1 MSTST
6 LESTRL
12 AIAKKV
18 RLLRRERR
26 LSQAELAKKLG
37 LSQSRLSE
45 LENGAGSFTAE
56 QLVMLLQL
64 FNVTLADFAPRRH
77 RCRTDTLQNAL
88 ARLGAVHLQERAD
101 VLPSEQLTEVADVV
115 RETLIGAESA
125 RLLTALAPVL
135 VLNINHLNLQKL
147 HAQLVEMG
155 LQRRLGWLLDNTRLA
170 LLTESSELSRPWA
183 LRYRRAALLIE
194 NWLAAFRVQSK
205 EQRTAGTLPLDI
217 LDSDIRSRNTLD
229 EVMATASDISHR
241 WRIATSVQPS
251 DFASALRAARADT

>member
-1 MSTST
+1 MTTSA
-6 LESTRL
+6 LETTRL
-12 AIAKKV
+12 AIAQKV

-56 QLVMLLQL
+56 QLVLLLQL
-64 FNVTLADFAPRRH
+64 FNVTLADVAPRRH
-77 RCRTDTLQNAL
+77 RSRTDTLQNAL
-88 ARLGAVHLQERAD
+88 ARLGAVHLQERSD
-101 VLPSEQLTEVADVV
+101 VLPSEQLSEVADVV
-115 RETLIGAESA
+115 RETLIGADSS

-135 VLNINHLNLQKL
+135 VQNIDRLNLQKL
-147 HAQLVEMG
+147 HAQLVETG
-155 LQRRLGWLLDNTRLA
+155 LQRRWGWLLENTLLA
-170 LLTESSELSRPWA
+170 LHKESSELSRPWA

-194 NWLAAFRVQSK
+194 NWLAAFRVQS
-205 EQRTAGTLPLDI
+205 EAQRTADTLPPDV
-217 LDSDIRSRNTLD
+217 LDSDIRSRSTLD
-229 EVMATASDISHR
+229 EVMATASDISQR

>member
-1 MSTST
+1 MTTSA
-6 LESTRL
+6 LEPTRL

-45 LENGAGSFTAE
+45 LENGAGSFSAE
-56 QLVMLLQL
+56 QLVLLLQL
-64 FNVTLADFAPRRH
+64 FNVTIEDFVPRRQRSH
-77 RCRTDTLQNAL
+77 TDTLQNAL

-101 VLPSEQLTEVADVV
+101 VLPSEQLTEVTDVV

-135 VLNINHLNLQKL
+135 VQNIDRLNLHKL

-155 LQRRLGWLLDNTRLA
+155 LQRRWGWLLENTLLA
-170 LLTESSELSRPWA
+170 LHKESVELSRPWA

-194 NWLAAFRVQSK
+194 NWLAAFRVQSE
-205 EQRTAGTLPLDI
+205 EQRTTDTQPLDI
-217 LDSDIRSRNTLD
+217 IDSNIRSRSTLD
-229 EVMATASDISHR
+229 EVMATASDISQR
-241 WRIATSVQPS
+241 WRIATSVQPA
-251 DFASALRAARADT
+251 DFAVALRAARADT